1 MNEEKIIL
9 VLQNI
14 FNDIFIFSKVT
25 VSRDLNASKVNEWDS
40 LNQIN
45 ILMAIEKEFNI
56 KFTIKEIQSMN
67 NVGNTIDIIKN
78 KI

>member
-1 MNEEKIIL
+1 MNEKKIIQK
-9 VLQNI
+9 LQKI
-14 FNDIFIFSKVT
+14 FDDIFVLKKIKITRSLT
-25 VSRDLNASKVNEWDS
+25 ANNVNEWDS

-45 ILMAIEKEFNI
+45 ILMAIEKEFKI

-67 NVGNTIDIIKN
+67 NVGDTIDCIRK